1 MCYPEASP
9 PISTSQGQVITPV
22 IMLLLVPVGI
32 EIGFV
37 EEDAKLAMGLSKFA
51 IVSFLGNPTAGKIGK
66 VILKQYCVGLLG
78 HLGGGGLGRLAG
90 AG

>member
-1 MCYPEASP
+1 
-9 PISTSQGQVITPV
+9 
-22 IMLLLVPVGI
+22 MLLLVPMGI

-37 EEDAKLAMGLSKFA
+37 EEDAKLAIGVSKFA

-66 VILKQYCVGLLG
+66 VILKQYCVGHLG
-78 HLGGGGLGRLAG
+78 HSGWWGLGRLAG